1 MFAELYSPS
10 DVDLAHREHKATCG
24 PCSFAALVGEQ
35 VMAIMQLFPQFPE
48 RSFTNLVSMKSAF
61 RRYGLSWERST
72 KMPTVGIVLI
82 SGPRRYYSRHWIA
95 VKSNCVYE
103 VGLQLWVPRRIW
115 ERDYLSAL
123 AASERTRASE
133 WYVEYAF
140 ETYGVVQP
148 QSLFKRQGSST
159 GAAASIDGEDGSH
172 KPSNSRTR
180 ARLGDRLAGCAF

>member
-10 DVDLAHREHKATCG
+10 DVDLAHRVHKATCG
-24 PCSFAALVGEQ
+24 PCSFAALVGEE
-35 VMAIMQLFPQFPE
+35 VMAIMELFPQFPQ
-48 RSFTNLVSMKSAF
+48 RDFTNLVSMKSAL
-61 RRYGLSWERST
+61 RRYGISWERRT
-72 KMPTVGIVLI
+72 IIPIVGMVLI

-103 VGLQLWVPRRIW
+103 VGLQLWVPRKIW

-123 AASERTRASE
+123 AASEGTRASQ

-140 ETYGVVQP
+140 EIGGALRP

-159 GAAASIDGEDGSH
+159 GAPA
-172 KPSNSRTR
+172 
-180 ARLGDRLAGCAF
+180 